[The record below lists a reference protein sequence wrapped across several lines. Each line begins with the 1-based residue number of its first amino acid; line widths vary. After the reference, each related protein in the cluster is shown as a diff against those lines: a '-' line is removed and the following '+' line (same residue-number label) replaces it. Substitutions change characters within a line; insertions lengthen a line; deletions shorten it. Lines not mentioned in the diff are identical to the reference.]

1 MLFDFDFTGFLAK
14 NVYGAAEIMD
24 TLGIG
29 GGEDDGTDPG
39 AAPAHMR
46 TAEIAATVAKMGDKS
61 DKDIERRTNLLAS
74 QMAGQQKRIDKM
86 TGATKTPAEQILIE
100 KNAALAAELKAL
112 EDEKAR
118 RLKGSA
124 ESAVNAAAKTGE
136 LINQNLKESQ
146 ELARQVQ
153 QQIDDSRMQQNQ
165 VIVNT
170 DNSQKINTT
179 GPTGNHNI
187 RPQIYGGRMGN
198 AYEYEGY

>member
-1 MLFDFDFTGFLAK
+1 
-14 NVYGAAEIMD
+14 
-24 TLGIG
+24 
-29 GGEDDGTDPG
+29 
-39 AAPAHMR
+39 
-46 TAEIAATVAKMGDKS
+46 
-61 DKDIERRTNLLAS
+61 
-74 QMAGQQKRIDKM
+74 M
-86 TGATKTPAEQILIE
+86 TGATRTPAEQILIE

-124 ESAVNAAAKTGE
+124 ESAVNAAAQSGAEIEKKLGE
-136 LINQNLKESQ
+136 AKEQ
-146 ELARQVQ
+146 ERLAK

-170 DNSQKINTT
+170 DNRQDIDIT
-179 GPTGNHNI
+179 GSSGNNNI